1 MKMKIKKIIAREG
14 LILLGIAIVGLAV
27 YFIGRH
33 LNNVYLIQHQEAK
46 FKVMQNMKYS
56 LMGYTPYIR
65 MMSFGLNIA
74 IFGYPIIALIRF
86 ILWAVRTLKEK

>member
-1 MKMKIKKIIAREG
+1 MKSKETVAKEG
-14 LILLGIAIVGLAV
+14 LILLGIVIVGLTV
-27 YFIGRH
+27 YFIVRH

-46 FKVMQNMKYS
+46 FKVMQNMQYS
-56 LMGYTPYIR
+56 LVGYTPYIR

-86 ILWAVRTLKEK
+86 VLWAIRMLKQK

>member
-1 MKMKIKKIIAREG
+1 MHIKKIIAREG
-14 LILLGIAIVGLAV
+14 LVLLGIVILGLAV

-46 FKVMQNMKYS
+46 VKIIQNMKYS
-56 LMGYTPYIR
+56 LVGYTPYTNTLTL
-65 MMSFGLNIA
+65 GLNIA

-86 ILWAVRTLKEK
+86 ILWAIRTLK